1 MPTLK
6 FEEDIAAKDLLRKHV
21 DLVRNAPHGERNVVL
36 RNSSRFIGHLVGAQR
51 IDRYDA
57 ESALYDAAMAADSED
72 PKKNWDTIKR
82 GIDYGIPEPMYRLG
96 KDEAESER
104 EYLYTDA
111 EGHPLFRVMRRPG
124 KQFRQHHWD
133 GGQWVSGVP
142 EEIER
147 VPYNLKDVVRATSVG
162 EPLFLVEGEKDAET
176 LIGQGKVGTCTPH
189 GAGSWGRAEYAK
201 WFKGA
206 ASVTIIPD
214 YDTPGLGYAMDAYD
228 SIAAEDIPVRVFLP
242 PEEGLDYTD
251 VVESGRTKELR
262 EVTRADLE
270 MERAGIKTR
279 QEGGIISHAELMT
292 MKFPEQNW
300 AVKDIVAPGV
310 TLLFSVPKGR
320 KSFLCLDLAISVST
334 GRPMFGKYLVRQ
346 GSVLYLALEDS
357 ALRLR
362 SRSEKI
368 LSGATPGS
376 LYLYPMDS
384 GAWGPLDEG
393 GADRLI
399 DWAKAVKDPRLI
411 IVDVFE
417 KVRGKRKGDSVY
429 GTDYEAIRPLGEVAA
444 ETGCAVVVVHHTSKR
459 DFNPDDPMSSASGS
473 NGLRGSVDNLIFLR
487 KKGDEG
493 SLVLEGRDLNPDEIP
508 LEWDQ
513 SNLRW
518 RLTDRPLDSEELTV
532 IADALER
539 FPGCER
545 SLLIAHLGLGEV
557 DGNATLNR
565 MIRRGQLTENAATGA
580 IRLAGEPEPGT
591 PIQISMADHG

>member
-1 MPTLK
+1 MPTLT

-21 DLVRNAPHGERNVVL
+21 DRVRNAAHGERNKTL
-36 RNSSRFIGHLVGAQR
+36 RDASRFIGHLVGAQR

-57 ESALYDAAMAADSED
+57 ESALYDAAIAAGEEKEKS
-72 PKKNWDTIKR
+72 WDTIKR
-82 GIDYGIPEPMYRLG
+82 GIDYGIPEPMYRLAR
-96 KDEAESER
+96 DEPEPVQ
-104 EYLYTDA
+104 EYVYTDG
-111 EGHPLFRVMRRPG
+111 EGNPLYRIRKKPG
-124 KQFRQHHWD
+124 KQFSQQHWD
-133 GGQWVSGVP
+133 GNDWQSGVP
-142 EEIER
+142 DDMER
-147 VPYNLKDVVRATSVG
+147 VPYNLPEVLRATAAG
-162 EPLFLVEGEKDAET
+162 EPVFLVEGEKDAET
-176 LIGQGKVGTCTPH
+176 LTARGKVGTCTPH
-189 GAGSWGRAEYAK
+189 GAGAWNRADYAK
-201 WFKGA
+201 WFAGV
-206 ASVTIIPD
+206 VTIIPD
-214 YDTPGLGYAMDAYD
+214 YDVPGLGYAMNAYD
-228 SIAAEDIPVRVFLP
+228 SLTAHGRCEVSIFLP

-251 VVESGRTKELR
+251 AVEEGRLDEMQ
-262 EVTRADLE
+262 EVTRAELE
-270 MERAGIKTR
+270 MHQAAIRTR

-292 MKFPEQNW
+292 MKFPEQQW
-300 AVKDIVAPGV
+300 AVKDLIAPGV

-334 GRPMFGKYLVRQ
+334 GRPMFGKYVVRQ

-376 LYLYPMDS
+376 LYLYPLDS
-384 GAWGPLDEG
+384 GAWGSLDEG

-473 NGLRGSVDNLIFLR
+473 NGLRGSVDNLVFLR

-513 SNLRW
+513 PNLRW
-518 RLTDRPLDSEELTV
+518 RLTDRPLDSEELAV
-532 IADALER
+532 IQNALER
-539 FPGCER
+539 FPEADR

-557 DGNATLNR
+557 DGQSTLNR
-565 MIRRGQLTENAATGA
+565 MIRRGQLHEDSSTGTF
-580 IRLAGEPEPGT
+580 RLSGEPESGT
-591 PIQISMADHG
+591 PIQIAMPGHG